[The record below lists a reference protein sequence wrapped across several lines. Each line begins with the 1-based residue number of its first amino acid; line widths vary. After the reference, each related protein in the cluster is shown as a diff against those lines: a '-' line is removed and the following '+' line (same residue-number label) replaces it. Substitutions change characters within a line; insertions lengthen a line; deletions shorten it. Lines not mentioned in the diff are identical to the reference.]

1 MPGDSGRRPRLLL
14 PVMSMSTSATRAG
27 DSRCDEDGTAY
38 LLPLSDN
45 KQAAILLQTQHTTI
59 GRAADCEVVLG
70 DPRISR
76 QHATITG
83 DGQHYH
89 LRDAGSLN
97 GTFVNGRRVLAAATT
112 RLQTGDELRF
122 ADLRFRFLSGPAGQS
137 HTPLTTKS
145 ARPLPSLDRADL
157 VSHPDRLRFDD
168 VAAEVYV
175 GAGRVVLAPKEY
187 ALLRV
192 LWRRAGHVC
201 SKECLAQAVW
211 PECQGIVSDASI
223 ESTVSRL
230 RRKLAAAGGRRAWVQ
245 TVPRR
250 GYRLVGDE
258 K

>member
-1 MPGDSGRRPRLLL
+1 
-14 PVMSMSTSATRAG
+14 MSMSTSQARAE
-27 DSRCDEDGTAY
+27 DSRRDGGESAY

-45 KQAAILLQTQHTTI
+45 KQSAILLRAGHTTI
-59 GRAADCEVVLG
+59 GRAADCEVVLD

-76 QHATITG
+76 QHATITSA
-83 DGQHYH
+83 GQQYH
-89 LRDAGSLN
+89 VRDAGSLN

-122 ADLRFRFLSGPAGQS
+122 ADLRFRFVSGPAGQS

-145 ARPLPSLDRADL
+145 APPLPSLDRADL
-157 VSHPDRLRFDD
+157 VCHPDRLRFDD

-175 GAGRVVLAPKEY
+175 GAGRVALAPKEY

-211 PECQGIVSDASI
+211 PEYQGIVSDASI

-230 RRKLAAAGGRRAWVQ
+230 RRKLAAAGGCRAWVQ
-245 TVPRR
+245 TVSRQ

>member
-1 MPGDSGRRPRLLL
+1 
-14 PVMSMSTSATRAG
+14 MSMSTSQARADNSPLAAG
-27 DSRCDEDGTAY
+27 AAASLLSLADG
-38 LLPLSDN
+38 
-45 KQAAILLQTQHTTI
+45 KQPAISLRAEHTTI
-59 GRAADCEVVLG
+59 GRAAECDVVL
-70 DPRISR
+70 DDLRISR

-89 LRDAGSLN
+89 VYDAGSLN
-97 GTFVNGRRVLAAATT
+97 GTFVNGRRLLTDTAT
-112 RLQTGDELRF
+112 RLHPGDELRF

-137 HTPLTTKS
+137 H
-145 ARPLPSLDRADL
+145 LPPDQLRLDDA
-157 VSHPDRLRFDD
+157 
-168 VAAEVYV
+168 AAEVYV
-175 GAGRVVLAPKEY
+175 GAGRVALAPKEY

-211 PECQGIVSDASI
+211 PEEQGIVTDASI

-245 TVPRR
+245 TVSRQ
-250 GYRLVGDE
+250 GYRLAGDE

>member
-1 MPGDSGRRPRLLL
+1 MSGDSGRRPRLLL
-14 PVMSMSTSATRAG
+14 PVMSMSTSQARAE
-27 DSRCDEDGTAY
+27 DSRRDSGESAY

-45 KQAAILLQTQHTTI
+45 KQSAILLRAEHTTI
-59 GRAADCEVVLG
+59 GRAADCEIVLD

-83 DGQHYH
+83 TGQQYH
-89 LRDAGSLN
+89 VRDAGSLN

-122 ADLRFRFLSGPAGQS
+122 ADLRFRFVSGPAGQS

-145 ARPLPSLDRADL
+145 APPLPSLDRADL

-175 GAGRVVLAPKEY
+175 GAGRVALAPKEY

-211 PECQGIVSDASI
+211 PEYQGIVSDASI

-250 GYRLVGDE
+250 GYRLVGDDE
-258 K
+258 

>member
-1 MPGDSGRRPRLLL
+1 MNMG
-14 PVMSMSTSATRAG
+14 TSQARAG
-27 DSRCDEDGTAY
+27 ISRPLGGAAAS
-38 LLPLSDN
+38 LLPLSDG
-45 KQAAILLQTQHTTI
+45 KQSAISLPARHTTI
-59 GRAADCEVVLG
+59 GRAADCEVVLD

-83 DGQHYH
+83 DGQQYH

-97 GTFVNGRRVLAAATT
+97 GTFVNGRRVLADTAT
-112 RLQTGDELRF
+112 RLHAGDELRF

-137 HTPLTTKS
+137 HPPP
-145 ARPLPSLDRADL
+145 A
-157 VSHPDRLRFDD
+157 RLRFDD

-175 GAGRVVLAPKEY
+175 GAGRVALAPKEY

-192 LWRRAGHVC
+192 LWQRAGQVC

-211 PECQGIVSDASI
+211 PEYQGIVSDASI

>member
-1 MPGDSGRRPRLLL
+1 MPSDSGWRPRLLL
-14 PVMSMSTSATRAG
+14 PVMSMRTSQARAR
-27 DSRCDEDGTAY
+27 DSRCDGGEAAY
-38 LLPLSDN
+38 LLPLSEN

-59 GRAADCEVVLG
+59 GRAAECDVALD

-83 DGQHYH
+83 DDQHYH
-89 LRDAGSLN
+89 VYDAGSLN
-97 GTFVNGRRVLAAATT
+97 GTFVNGRRVRADTAT
-112 RLQTGDELRF
+112 RLHPGDELRF

-137 HTPLTTKS
+137 H
-145 ARPLPSLDRADL
+145 LPPS
-157 VSHPDRLRFDD
+157 PLRFDD

-175 GAGRVVLAPKEY
+175 GAGRVTLAPKEY

-192 LWRRAGHVC
+192 LWQHAGHVC

-211 PECQGIVSDASI
+211 PEYQGIVSDASI

-230 RRKLAAAGGRRAWVQ
+230 RRKLTAAGGRRAWVQ
-245 TVPRR
+245 TVSRQ

-258 K
+258 E

>member
-1 MPGDSGRRPRLLL
+1 MAVSPPTSYPSPTIGSQPSCSGPNTRLSAARPIARSSSMTRVYPGSTRPS
-14 PVMSMSTSATRAG
+14 PVLVSSTMCATRAA
-27 DSRCDEDGTAY
+27 STVRSSTAGGCS
-38 LLPLSDN
+38 P
-45 KQAAILLQTQHTTI
+45 
-59 GRAADCEVVLG
+59 
-70 DPRISR
+70 
-76 QHATITG
+76 
-83 DGQHYH
+83 
-89 LRDAGSLN
+89 
-97 GTFVNGRRVLAAATT
+97 AATT

-122 ADLRFRFLSGPAGQS
+122 ADLRFRFVSGPAGQS

-145 ARPLPSLDRADL
+145 APPLPSLDRADL

-175 GAGRVVLAPKEY
+175 GAGRVALAPKEY

-192 LWRRAGHVC
+192 LWRRAGQVC

-211 PECQGIVSDASI
+211 PEYQGIVSDASI

-245 TVPRR
+245 TVPRQ
-250 GYRLVGDE
+250 GYRLIGDE